1 MIGYSAYWYV
11 SRKRLQTS
19 RNLKNENV
27 TTGGIS
33 KRRILFFIII
43 LGITTVLML
52 IVFLLLTMWQQS
64 LNRSSY
70 AYPGNYDLSINIG
83 GVVRNYRMHIPAA
96 YDHEKPLPLVI
107 VLHWFGGNPRI
118 MEAATGF
125 SLKADKE
132 NFIVVYPEGN
142 LPDYSWNAG
151 FCCGQAL
158 RNNVNDVEFIRRLV
172 EKTMEDLKIDPKRI
186 YVVGASNGG
195 MMAHR
200 LGAELSDIFAAIAVI
215 AGSIGKDPD
224 DHLIIPAPSG
234 PVSVIIIHGK
244 QDQLVPYY
252 GGGRFGER
260 FASISECVSF
270 WVEANNCSSNPQVET
285 SSDGNVVKNVYSG
298 GVEGTEVV
306 LYTIID
312 GDHSWSF
319 RGISTTDTV
328 WEFFKNHPK
337 P

>member
-1 MIGYSAYWYV
+1 MGCFAYWHV
-11 SRKRLQTS
+11 SRKRLQAFE
-19 RNLKNENV
+19 NPKNEDV
-27 TTGGIS
+27 KISRIS
-33 KRRILFFIII
+33 KKRISFFIII
-43 LGITTVLML
+43 LGIITVLMF
-52 IVFLLLTMWQQS
+52 IAFLLLTRQQKS
-64 LNRSSY
+64 LNRPSY
-70 AYPGNYDLSINIG
+70 TYPGSHDLSINIDG
-83 GVVRNYRMHIPAA
+83 AVRNYRIHIPAT

-158 RNNVNDVEFIRRLV
+158 QNNVNDVEFIRRLV

-200 LGAELSDIFAAIAVI
+200 LGAELSDIFAAIAVV

-224 DHLIIPAPSG
+224 GHLIIPAPSG
-234 PVSVIIIHGK
+234 PVSVIIIHGE

-252 GGGRFGER
+252 GGGRFREI

-270 WVEANNCSSNPQVET
+270 WVKANNCSSNPQVET

>member
-1 MIGYSAYWYV
+1 MVEETPGKVEEGFRKNIGKKMFFALILGLVIVLATTVITLLLLNRPEPLV
-11 SRKRLQTS
+11 SSELS
-19 RNLKNENV
+19 ENV
-27 TTGGIS
+27 
-33 KRRILFFIII
+33 KY
-43 LGITTVLML
+43 
-52 IVFLLLTMWQQS
+52 
-64 LNRSSY
+64 NH
-70 AYPGNYDLSINIG
+70 PGDYNLSINVNGMI
-83 GVVRNYRMHIPAA
+83 RNYWIHVPIG
-96 YDHEKPLPLVI
+96 YDDKTPLPLVI
-107 VLHWFGGNPRI
+107 VLHWWGGNSKSV
-118 MEAATGF
+118 EEYTGF
-125 SLKADKE
+125 SRKADREK
-132 NFIVVYPEGN
+132 FIVIYPQGTGTD
-142 LPDYSWNAG
+142 PTWNAG

-158 RNNVNDVEFIRRLV
+158 QNRVNDVEFIRRIV
-172 EKTMEDLKIDPKRI
+172 KKTMEDLKIDPKRV
-186 YVVGASNGG
+186 YVAGVSNGG

-200 LGAELSDIFAAIAVI
+200 LGAELSDIFAAIAVVS
-215 AGSIGKDPD
+215 GSIGKDPD
-224 DHLIIPAPSG
+224 GHLIIPAPSG
-234 PVSVIIIHGK
+234 PVSVIIIHGE

-252 GGGRFGER
+252 GGGRFREI

-270 WVEANNCSSNPQVET
+270 WVKANNCSSNPQVET